1 MMIPILI
8 NISSHGKE
16 DPEQVVFFS
25 ISGGFGSGIEK
36 KSGSG
41 RARVEVLKY

>member
-1 MMIPILI
+1 MMIPIFM
-8 NISSHGKE
+8 NIRSHGKE

-25 ISGGFGSGIEK
+25 ISSEFGSGIEK